1 MPSPRLAHDTR
12 VLGSVL
18 GLPKGRAEVASLR
31 RLEMMAVSD
40 DSGSRKKNDP
50 GALMGKAVSAFAG
63 PLSADWGCK
72 PKPSEFSRRVLN
84 YSYSFTMSASIASRS
99 IGFP

>member
-50 GALMGKAVSAFAG
+50 GTLMGKAVSAFAG
-63 PLSADWGCK
+63 PLSADSRLGVVIFDQAFVPRWG
-72 PKPSEFSRRVLN
+72 
-84 YSYSFTMSASIASRS
+84 
-99 IGFP
+99 